1 MMHGLTKPMADCF
14 ISIRK
19 HQERTGTP
27 PTYDELRIALGY
39 ASKASIHRLVKAL
52 EERGYITCLFNR
64 ARSIALVDHPS
75 APARA
80 EAA

>member
-1 MMHGLTKPMADCF
+1 MNFGLTPKQRDC
-14 ISIRK
+14 IRSIRK

-75 APARA
+75 APVRG